1 MQIIKKF
8 AAAMAVALLVAANG
22 AVAAGQQA
30 YYTGEKI
37 KGYDKGSFV
46 VLRGDDVNFR
56 ASAETGKVLKVLPH
70 HSLLRVLEQDGKWL
84 KADSDGVSG
93 YIYAAYTGSG
103 LKDELTQ
110 EDFALGYAA
119 LGTRFDRQQAE
130 KRLGSLQ
137 KETLDKKRKCTD
149 YAYTGAVISVA
160 KKKQQVQSVKV
171 TDDKYI
177 TMRGVSVGDAAGRA
191 VGQYGLPDAVVY
203 DAQKTTYEY
212 LWQDAAGQELRFALE
227 VGTDSRVQ
235 AIILEALPKKR

>member
-110 EDFALGYAA
+110 EDFVLGYAA